1 MDRGG
6 TGTSTEVMTEIQS
19 QVARVAADV
28 FSIPVE
34 EITAESSPQTII
46 TWDSVQHL
54 ILVLAL
60 EEEVGVRFE
69 PSEVEKMTSVAE
81 IVRTVERHLASA

>member
-1 MDRGG
+1 M
-6 TGTSTEVMTEIQS
+6 EIQS

-69 PSEVEKMTSVAE
+69 PSDVEKMTSVAE